1 MNNDHESD
9 IICVLKYLQALFII
23 VKNPTEEY
31 RNLYFHGKVS
41 EKILF
46 LESIV
51 STDQIY
57 WKYFVK
63 RNWSSFQIWNICLHY
78 AVMAVIFYLSI

>member
-9 IICVLKYLQALFII
+9 IICVLIYLQALFIYL

-51 STDQIY
+51 STDRIY
-57 WKYFVK
+57 
-63 RNWSSFQIWNICLHY
+63 
-78 AVMAVIFYLSI
+78 

>member
-9 IICVLKYLQALFII
+9 IICVLIYYKHYSL

-51 STDQIY
+51 STDRIY
-57 WKYFVK
+57 
-63 RNWSSFQIWNICLHY
+63 
-78 AVMAVIFYLSI
+78 

>member
-9 IICVLKYLQALFII
+9 IICVLIYLQALFII

-51 STDQIY
+51 STDR
-57 WKYFVK
+57 KY
-63 RNWSSFQIWNICLHY
+63 
-78 AVMAVIFYLSI
+78 